1 MNGTRKTVAG
11 RSAVAGAEDAA
22 SQEYITQRLRELY
35 DTIQEEGT
43 PGRFLDLL
51 EQLDEAEKT
60 ASEKSGK

>member
-1 MNGTRKTVAG
+1 MNGTRKTVTG
-11 RSAVAGAEDAA
+11 RSAVADAENAA